1 MKRKIIAVTACATGV
16 AHTYMAAQA
25 LKKGA
30 IKMGN
35 LIKVETQ
42 GATGVENELSEKD
55 VNIAEVVIFAVD
67 TKVRNK
73 ERFEGKI
80 ILEVPVNAPI
90 KNAEKVINDAL
101 QLIAEKVKR
110 GL

>member
-30 IKMGN
+30 KKMDN

-42 GATGVENELSEKD
+42 GATGIENELTEKD
-55 VNIAEVVIFAVD
+55 VNIGEVVIFAVD
-67 TKVRNK
+67 TKVRNM
-73 ERFEGKI
+73 ERFAGKT
-80 ILEVPVNAPI
+80 ILEVPVSAPI
-90 KNAEKVINDAL
+90 KDAEKVINAAL
-101 QLIAEKVKR
+101 KLIDEK
-110 GL
+110 